1 MAFDYLQL
9 TELRDAFTRHG
20 VTYLVIGKSGA
31 LLHGFPDTT
40 QDADLFVHRTPSNGR
55 ALVRALRE
63 LKFSLSEREAQEIE
77 GGKDFVQ
84 LKNGPFDIDLVF
96 APDGIERFE
105 DAWTRGVEIDGI
117 PVCSLDDI
125 IASKRAA
132 NRVKDRETLPR
143 LDAFRQYQREHRIR
157 HKELGTLA
165 EAEEQG
171 ARRAPRRPKRDS
183 GYEL

>member
-20 VTYLVIGKSGA
+20 VTYLVIGKGGA

-40 QDADLFVHRTPSNGR
+40 QDADLFVHGTPNNGR

-63 LKFSLSEREAQEIE
+63 LGFSLNGREAQEIE
-77 GGKDFVQ
+77 SGKDFIQ

-105 DAWTRGVEIDGI
+105 DAWVRGVEIDGI

-125 IASKRAA
+125 IASKQAA

-143 LDAFRQYQREHRIR
+143 LEAFRQYQRER
-157 HKELGTLA
+157 GTRYKRLA
-165 EAEEQG
+165 
-171 ARRAPRRPKRDS
+171 RLRRP
-183 GYEL
+183 